1 MRIPVA
7 MIGTGTQRTL
17 RSIFGPRDRRGFTL
31 VELAVVALIISI
43 LVAIAM
49 PNIKMALVK
58 ARAVDANLL
67 RVRQAD
73 GHHGGTVL
81 IRGQLS
87 GRKQSLRVHRTLV
100 DPHFV
105 VHVLAGGT
113 TGGPDVADHVAAR
126 DRIPFFHGKV
136 QEVAVAGLQ
145 AKAVFDH
152 DQVAV
157 RAVA

>member
-58 ARAVDANLL
+58 ARAVDAVADLEVL
-67 RVRQAD
+67 RLGVMNYMAD
-73 GHHGGTVL
+73 NHVWPPDASVGAMPAGLAPYLPADYSFVQGTVHA
-81 IRGQLS
+81 QL
-87 GRKQSLRVHRTLV
+87 RQLDHAQSLLHRRHRGNQYGS
-100 DPHFV
+100 HF
-105 VHVLAGGT
+105 
-113 TGGPDVADHVAAR
+113 R
-126 DRIPFFHGKV
+126 
-136 QEVAVAGLQ
+136 
-145 AKAVFDH
+145 
-152 DQVAV
+152 
-157 RAVA
+157 